1 MALVLPLVELVLLV
15 AILSGLAAL
24 ALSRRHPLRVLQ
36 GALGQAT
43 LLLLTALV
51 LAPAG
56 RAAVVWWALV
66 LASALAVVVGLVRSR
81 AGSPVRAPGEGVS
94 WWRRSRDRLLT
105 PPSRWSLGATAA
117 VLLALLAVAVLAG

>member
-1 MALVLPLVELVLLV
+1 MTLVLPLVELVLLA

-43 LLLLTALV
+43 LLLVTALV

-56 RAAVVWWALV
+56 RAALTWWGLV
-66 LASALAVVVGLVRSR
+66 LASALATVLGLARSR
-81 AGSPVRAPGEGVS
+81 AGAPARGPGQHVS

-105 PPSRWSLGATAA
+105 PPSRWSLAASAA